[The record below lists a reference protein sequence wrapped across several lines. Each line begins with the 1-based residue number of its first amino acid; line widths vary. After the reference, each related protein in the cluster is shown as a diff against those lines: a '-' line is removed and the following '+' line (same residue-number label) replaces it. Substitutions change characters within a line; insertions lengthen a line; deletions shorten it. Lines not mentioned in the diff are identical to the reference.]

1 MKNLYK
7 LVYISLVLLLFGGCD
22 NSSSGKVNLRF
33 WNGFT
38 GPDGRTMKKLVRK
51 FNSENPDVQ
60 YGKFTGILFCLCQNR
75 LLQLLAFL
83 LFLARGIDSLVRLS
97 FLTLWINTRCRLA
110 SLFFKPVSMEYGIT
124 LAACLVCTVP
134 VVIIF
139 IIFQK
144 HIIKGIALTG
154 LKG

>member
-110 SLFFKPVSMEYGIT
+110 SLSFKASTLWNMELLLLHVLFVPCRLLLFLLFFKNT
-124 LAACLVCTVP
+124 L
-134 VVIIF
+134 
-139 IIFQK
+139 
-144 HIIKGIALTG
+144 
-154 LKG
+154 